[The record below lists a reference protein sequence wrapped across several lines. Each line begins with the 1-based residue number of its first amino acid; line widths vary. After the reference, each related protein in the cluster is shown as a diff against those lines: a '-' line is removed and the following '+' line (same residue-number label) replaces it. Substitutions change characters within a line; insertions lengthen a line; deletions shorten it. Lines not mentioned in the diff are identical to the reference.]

1 MEQYIR
7 RLTKTAKHS
16 YYLVLPKSIMQK
28 YGWRE
33 KQKLVIV
40 DRGRG
45 RLEIRDWRKR

>member
-1 MEQYIR
+1 MEQHIR
-7 RLTKTAKHS
+7 RLTKTANHS
-16 YYLVLPKSIMQK
+16 HYLVLPQSILKK

-45 RLEIRDWRKR
+45 RLEVRDWRRK

>member
-1 MEQYIR
+1 MEKYIR
-7 RLTKTAKHS
+7 RLTKTSKHS
-16 YYLVLPKSIMQK
+16 HYIVIPSEILSK

-45 RLEIRDWRKR
+45 VLQIRDWRKK